1 VYRSEP
7 RILIGCIVYGFLVFL
22 GTALLGFVALPRL
35 GHATGLFPVDT
46 EAEAAFSM
54 VTLKAV
60 PFLASL
66 STAAALSYPWLMRH
80 SIAQR
85 LAVYCGTALLA
96 WVAAAAI
103 AVLILG

>member
-1 VYRSEP
+1 VPHRAT
-7 RILIGCIVYGFLVFL
+7 ILVGCIVYGFLVFL
-22 GTALLGFVALPRL
+22 AAALLGFVVLPRF
-35 GHATGLFPVDT
+35 GHASGVFPVDT

-80 SIAQR
+80 SIARR
-85 LAVYCGTALLA
+85 LAVYCGTVLLA